1 MPMSMRLAA
10 VLAVVLAAPAAGAEP
25 QPSVPVAP
33 PIIRVMAPP
42 APPAPPMPPDWLK
55 ASGVVDG
62 KPFALL
68 INGDRAALVERLG
81 DRGPGG
87 QRFFTIDSFN
97 GVLALLADRRFEFLW
112 PQLELWAGLD
122 LGLFRERLRQQAEE
136 ISLRAGRPF
145 PSSSAESATSPILSS
160 YIRLTAIYMQI
171 GETPR
176 AEQVLQTYLAAIGPK
191 GRSSQ
196 QTMDWVLAKAR
207 LATVMQFDGRV
218 EQSLR
223 QYEDI
228 QAQAGKSEF
237 GLNGMINHAATLVE
251 SRRYAEA
258 LDLID
263 RAWALFTKSGDEA
276 LKGSERQ
283 FAWIRS
289 CALGGLG
296 RNDEADAAYAVVRNS
311 GDVSDR
317 DYIVDRKESI
327 EWRGLWCR
335 RREADL
341 KALML
346 AELAASRP
354 SIAVLALQ
362 PGYRPEFEDPELLAK
377 LRADPDIVAAA
388 RLRMRTLPAAMTPAL
403 RKYR

>member
-1 MPMSMRLAA
+1 M
-10 VLAVVLAAPAAGAEP
+10 
-25 QPSVPVAP
+25 
-33 PIIRVMAPP
+33 
-42 APPAPPMPPDWLK
+42 
-55 ASGVVDG
+55 
-62 KPFALL
+62 
-68 INGDRAALVERLG
+68 
-81 DRGPGG
+81 
-87 QRFFTIDSFN
+87 
-97 GVLALLADRRFEFLW
+97 
-112 PQLELWAGLD
+112 
-122 LGLFRERLRQQAEE
+122 
-136 ISLRAGRPF
+136 
-145 PSSSAESATSPILSS
+145 
-160 YIRLTAIYMQI
+160 
-171 GETPR
+171 
-176 AEQVLQTYLAAIGPK
+176 
-191 GRSSQ
+191 
-196 QTMDWVLAKAR
+196 AKAR
-207 LATVMQFDGRV
+207 LARSCSSTAGSTVAAPD
-218 EQSLR
+218 
-223 QYEDI
+223 EDI

-276 LKGSERQ
+276 LTGSERQ

-317 DYIVDRKESI
+317 DYIVDRKELI